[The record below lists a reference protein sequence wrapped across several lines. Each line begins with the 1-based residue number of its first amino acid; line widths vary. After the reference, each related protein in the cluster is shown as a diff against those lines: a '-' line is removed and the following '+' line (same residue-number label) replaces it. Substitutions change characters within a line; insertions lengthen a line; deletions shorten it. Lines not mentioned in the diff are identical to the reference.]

1 MVAWTPPASLCKRI
15 ESAVNHLV
23 MTLMPLSMPVEA
35 RCPMNCGIN
44 SWEEATSTFDGGG
57 FSSPTV
63 RETSITKIHFRTTIL
78 TTTDT
83 SGLGDLTNNKVSVV
97 TDPELKN
104 QVIHNGC
111 GGTRIAYGNSI
122 LLQTTSLVISAIKRV
137 FSSGFDRNF
146 LITFR
151 ENSIVEDFD
160 SFYERGCTC
169 CNEN

>member
-78 TTTDT
+78 TTTASLPQADNVFCH
-83 SGLGDLTNNKVSVV
+83 SARSLTNRDFSFFSLRASRLVERTTTKR
-97 TDPELKN
+97 
-104 QVIHNGC
+104 QVPPAKSAKRLLVQYWAADFLGEKAPCSIHGL
-111 GGTRIAYGNSI
+111 S
-122 LLQTTSLVISAIKRV
+122 
-137 FSSGFDRNF
+137 
-146 LITFR
+146 
-151 ENSIVEDFD
+151 
-160 SFYERGCTC
+160 
-169 CNEN
+169 